1 MNEITFSAIGFSD
14 YIYWQMQDRKTL
26 NRINNL
32 LEDIQRN
39 GVLKG
44 IGKPEKLK
52 SDPGYSRRID
62 AQNRL
67 IYEIDEL
74 SNIRI
79 LSCRGHY
86 ND

>member
-52 SDPGYSRRID
+52 SDPSYSRRID

-67 IYEIDEL
+67 IYEIDEF

>member
-1 MNEITFSAIGFSD
+1 MNELTFSATGFAD
-14 YIYWQMQDRKTL
+14 YIYWQSQDRKTL

-44 IGKPEKLK
+44 MGKPELLRNR
-52 SDPGYSRRID
+52 SAYSRRID
-62 AQNRL
+62 DKNRL
-67 IYEIDEL
+67 VYRLDEL
-74 SNIRI
+74 SNIKI

-86 ND
+86 DD

>member
-1 MNEITFSAIGFSD
+1 MNELTFSATGFAD
-14 YIYWQMQDRKTL
+14 YIYWQSQDKKTL

-44 IGKPEKLK
+44 IGKPELLRNR
-52 SDPGYSRRID
+52 SAYSRRID
-62 AQNRL
+62 DKNRL
-67 IYEIDEL
+67 VYRLDEL
-74 SNIRI
+74 SNIKI

-86 ND
+86 DD

>member
-1 MNEITFSAIGFSD
+1 MNELTFSAIGFSD
-14 YIYWQMQDRKTL
+14 YIYWQTQDRKTL
-26 NRINNL
+26 NRINDL

-52 SDPGYSRRID
+52 GDPAYSRRID
-62 AQNRL
+62 DKNRL
-67 IYEIDEL
+67 VYELDEL
-74 SNIRI
+74 NNIRI

>member
-1 MNEITFSAIGFSD
+1 MNEFTFSATGFAD
-14 YIYWQMQDRKTL
+14 YIYWQSQDRKTL

-44 IGKPEKLK
+44 MGKPELLRNR
-52 SDPGYSRRID
+52 SAYSRRID
-62 AQNRL
+62 DKNRL
-67 IYEIDEL
+67 VYRLDEL
-74 SNIRI
+74 SNIKI

-86 ND
+86 DD

>member
-1 MNEITFSAIGFSD
+1 MNKLFEDQGFAD
-14 YIYWQMQDRKTL
+14 YIYWQSQDRKTL

-44 IGKPEKLK
+44 MGKPELLRNR
-52 SDPGYSRRID
+52 SAYSRRID
-62 AQNRL
+62 DKNRL
-67 IYEIDEL
+67 VYRLDEL
-74 SNIRI
+74 SNIKI

-86 ND
+86 DD